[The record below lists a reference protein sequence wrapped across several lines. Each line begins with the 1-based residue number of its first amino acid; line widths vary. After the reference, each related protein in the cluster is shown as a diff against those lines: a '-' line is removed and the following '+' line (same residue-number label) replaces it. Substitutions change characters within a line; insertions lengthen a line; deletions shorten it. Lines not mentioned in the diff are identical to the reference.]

1 VVDDHVAGLGDFEAD
16 LDDELAL
23 AVAGPGDD
31 GERDVALAFEDV
43 DDVGQGV
50 ADLVFGDLVAVGSRK
65 DDQLRRLDDRITS
78 AALLGK
84 VSCLTRRG
92 GRTIRDRSSDPGR
105 RPAPDWHF
113 VARVVER
120 LQWF

>member
-105 RPAPDWHF
+105 
-113 VARVVER
+113 VVER